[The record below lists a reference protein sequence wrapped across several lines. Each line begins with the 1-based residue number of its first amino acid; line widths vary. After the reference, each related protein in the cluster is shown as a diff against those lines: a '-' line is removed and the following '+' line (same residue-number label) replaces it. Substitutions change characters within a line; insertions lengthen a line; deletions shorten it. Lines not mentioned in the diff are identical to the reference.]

1 MTVKMI
7 KGCERRMDVQ
17 RKKLKFLGKK
27 VRKYKEQPNRIEKY
41 SN

>member
-1 MTVKMI
+1 MIVKMI

-17 RKKLKFLGKK
+17 RKKLEVFRKK
-27 VRKYKEQPNRIEKY
+27 VRQYKEQPNRIEKY